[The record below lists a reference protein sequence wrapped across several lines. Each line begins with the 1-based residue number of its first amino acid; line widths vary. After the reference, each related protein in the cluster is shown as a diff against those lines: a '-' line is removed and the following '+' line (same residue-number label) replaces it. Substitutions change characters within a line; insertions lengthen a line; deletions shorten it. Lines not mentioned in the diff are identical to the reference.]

1 MRFSERRVMRSGLVV
16 VGALT
21 LLSLACKD
29 SNTVTDPMSSPMGA
43 ANVAGTWTG
52 TFHSDSSA
60 CASSQLIAK
69 FVQNGSQVTGT
80 LSGTSCGSSGVFK
93 GSVSGN
99 QLTGTIEM
107 LGCTGGGVSATVSG
121 SGLDLT
127 IGDLTRPIVSGQEV
141 VMYGGAASLQR

>member
-1 MRFSERRVMRSGLVV
+1 MQFPGRRAMRSGFAA

-21 LLSLACKD
+21 LLSFACKD
-29 SNTVTDPMSSPMGA
+29 SNAVTGSVSSPMAA
-43 ANVAGTWTG
+43 ANVAGTWSG

-60 CASSQLIAK
+60 CASSQLTAK
-69 FVQNGSQVTGT
+69 FVQNGSEVTGT
-80 LSGTSCGSSGVFK
+80 LSGASCGTSGVFK

-99 QLTGTIEM
+99 ELTGSIEM
-107 LGCTGGGVSATVSG
+107 LGCSGGGVSATVSG
-121 SGLDLT
+121 SGLALT